1 MLTTLPVL
9 KGKECMYKEKKTSK
23 EKKFLI
29 AVGVLLLVF
38 TLVKG
43 GEAQQWGRWNNHP
56 RFYAGGYG
64 NQNFQG
70 YFYRSNVYIDY
81 AGGYRWYNDPF
92 YSAYL
97 GGVYNNNRSRYHYG
111 K

>member
-1 MLTTLPVL
+1 
-9 KGKECMYKEKKTSK
+9 MYKEKKTSK

-43 GEAQQWGRWNNHP
+43 GEAQWGRWNNHP